1 MKKMI
6 SLCLCVFV
14 REMVL
19 LVLHTVVSRE
29 CRIQNGF
36 DSEKNWKRYAR
47 GLSKVSELFENLEKH
62 YAQWLSK
69 VSEWKGNRTDRTDRT
84 VTMFND
90 YLNSPECW
98 KTISIVIQN
107 GFVVVPSVPDGARN
121 LSQSESATPM
131 AFWTEMSK
139 LSKMLFEN

>member
-1 MKKMI
+1 
-6 SLCLCVFV
+6 
-14 REMVL
+14 
-19 LVLHTVVSRE
+19 
-29 CRIQNGF
+29 
-36 DSEKNWKRYAR
+36 
-47 GLSKVSELFENLEKH
+47 
-62 YAQWLSK
+62 
-69 VSEWKGNRTDRTDRT
+69 
-84 VTMFND
+84 MFND